1 MKTGMKMIGAKVTEK
16 EFHRVERMMISD
28 MNFSKSDFI
37 RKLINC
43 EWERRKNSENKSQ
56 NSTID
61 ELFERGNEVARE
73 EGEG

>member
-43 EWERRKNSENKSQ
+43 EWERRKNAGNKSQ
-56 NSTID
+56 NCTIG
-61 ELFERGNEVARE
+61 ELFEREDEAARSG
-73 EGEG
+73 GEG